1 MGARMTSMTDT
12 ASTPAATPLSLP
24 ARVVGVLFS
33 PRETFA
39 NVAQFPRW
47 LGVMALSLVL
57 FAGAQAGFL
66 STEVGRQAA
75 LDQQVA
81 QMEGFGM
88 TVSDAQYQKLQEQAR
103 YTPIIQGVAILVVSP
118 ILTAIIAGVLFGVFS
133 GALGGQATYK
143 QVYAILAH
151 GTVLNIVQALVITP
165 LNYFRGSLSSATS
178 LGVFFPMLDE
188 GSFLANLVG
197 AIDFFVLWSIA
208 LMSIGLAVL
217 YRRKTGSVFTSLV
230 AVYAVIA
237 IAIAAVK
244 AALGGS

>member
-1 MGARMTSMTDT
+1 MTET
-12 ASTPAATPLSLP
+12 AAPAAAPLSLP
-24 ARVVGVLFS
+24 ARIVGVLFS

-39 NVAQFPRW
+39 NVALFPRW
-47 LGVMALSLVL
+47 FGVMAVSLVL

-66 STEVGRQAA
+66 STEVGREAA
-75 LDQQVA
+75 IDQQVT

-88 TVSDAQYQKLQEQAR
+88 TVSDAQYSRLKEQAR
-103 YTPIIQGVAILVVSP
+103 YTPIIQGVAILLVSP
-118 ILTAIIAGVLFGVFS
+118 VFTAVVAGLLFGVFS

-143 QVYAILAH
+143 QVFAVLAH
-151 GTVLNIVQALVITP
+151 TSVLNIVQALVVTP
-165 LNYFRGSLSSATS
+165 LNYVRGTLSSATS
-178 LGVFFPMLDE
+178 IGVFFPMLEE
-188 GSFLANLVG
+188 GTFLSNLFG
-197 AIDFFVLWSIA
+197 AIDLFIIWSIA

-217 YRRKTGSVFTSLV
+217 YRKKTGSIFLSLV

>member
-1 MGARMTSMTDT
+1 MTET
-12 ASTPAATPLSLP
+12 AAAPATAPLPLP
-24 ARVVGVLFS
+24 ARIVGVLFS

-47 LGVMALSLVL
+47 FGVMAVSLLL

-66 STEVGRQAA
+66 STEVGREAS

-88 TVSDAQYQKLQEQAR
+88 TVSDAQFEQMREQAK
-103 YTPIIQGVAILVVSP
+103 YGPVITGVAILVMSP
-118 ILTAIIAGVLFGVFS
+118 LITAVLAGILFGVFS
-133 GALGGQATYK
+133 GALGGQATFK
-143 QVYAILAH
+143 QVFAILAH
-151 GTVLNIVQALVITP
+151 TSVLNIVQALVITP
-165 LNYFRGSLSSATS
+165 LNYVRGTLSSATS
-178 LGVFFPMLDE
+178 IGVFFPMLEE
-188 GSFLANLVG
+188 GTFLSNLFG
-197 AIDFFVLWSIA
+197 AIDLFIIWSVA
-208 LMSIGLAVL
+208 LMAIGLAVL
-217 YRRKTGSVFTSLV
+217 YRKKTGPIFLSLV